1 MRLELI
7 EIGKINELIVSSK
20 KDNGYVMTDSLSDDV
35 AFMPTLFTRGD
46 LTINERVNVFVY
58 IDKENSITATMHNP
72 HAVVGEFGFMRA
84 VESIQ
89 VGAFFDWGINKD
101 LFVPENEQKE
111 EIYTGDSCIIKVCMD
126 ERTEKVYGTTKIGK
140 YIKAAVFDIKEGDKV
155 SIIPAKEEQLGY
167 RCIINKKYIGII
179 YYNEIFSPIKI
190 GEPIDGVVKKLRED
204 GLVDTALQE
213 QGFKNL
219 VNTKDKILA
228 YLQENG
234 GNSHLH
240 DKSSPRE
247 IKEILGISKQ
257 VFKNTIGM
265 LYRERKI
272 VITKTGIKLV

>member
-1 MRLELI
+1 MI

-35 AFMPTLFTRGD
+35 AFMPTLFTKGD
-46 LTINERVNVFVY
+46 LTINERIDVFVY

-155 SIIPAKEEQLGY
+155 SIIPAQEEKLGY

-190 GEPIDGVVKKLRED
+190 GEPIDGVVKKLRDD

-234 GNSHLH
+234 GKSHLH
-240 DKSSPRE
+240 DKSSPGE